1 MKKRA
6 TDIEKSNR
14 LFTIQGWLLDGV
26 SDRLIVKQTIQQWGL
41 SKRQSER
48 YIREAYIDW
57 QKIEGVTL
65 DMKREMKIAELQQRK
80 RNMDAR
86 FKTTP
91 EGIRV
96 LNEIDKIIIRLDGIE
111 PTKRIEVQTSVKPIE
126 FTIIKNKE

>member
-1 MKKRA
+1 MKNRA